1 MVFEYP
7 RGAPSRVKKED
18 WVVIGCFEVSE
29 DVGDAPCC
37 AGIVNVPGKE
47 GYGGLTEVLCSR
59 RKWGASPFSFRHK
72 GAAAQAPPN
81 PK

>member
-7 RGAPSRVKKED
+7 RGAPSRVKEED

-37 AGIVNVPGKE
+37 AGIVNVPREE
-47 GYGGLTEVLCSR
+47 GD
-59 RKWGASPFSFRHK
+59 
-72 GAAAQAPPN
+72 
-81 PK
+81 